1 MSIVPPGSDPNPP
14 LDGIDL
20 NVSGKRKALLLLEQ
34 IKNEIAAVEAWVQT
48 VPDNAGTDAPPAP
61 APPPPPPPPPSGH
74 KKQGKKHRKH

>member
-14 LDGIDL
+14 LDGNLI
-20 NVSGKRKALLLLEQ
+20 VSGKRKALLLLEQ

-48 VPDNAGTDAPPAP
+48 VPDNAGTDAPPPP
-61 APPPPPPPPPSGH
+61 APPPPPPPPSGH